1 MRKLANT
8 HNAISIQKLLC
19 DKIIY
24 YVFIAKGLTSILQ
37 LLDVSI
43 YKVFK
48 EWIKRNYESAVSLFK
63 TEKVPKVKKDLFL
76 KWILDALIIQ
86 KLRMILLGILFY
98 IAVYLTK

>member
-1 MRKLANT
+1 MRKLATT

-19 DKIIY
+19 DKKIY

-63 TEKVPKVKKDLFL
+63 TEKVPKVKK
-76 KWILDALIIQ
+76 I
-86 KLRMILLGILFY
+86 Y
-98 IAVYLTK
+98 S